1 MPLIEFASMY
11 GFVAAA
17 AIPFTDVVLR
27 LGCAAVLGG
36 VLGLEREVRRKAA
49 GLRTNMF
56 ICVGSAL
63 FTILSE
69 QLSVAWGGDNTRIAS
84 YIVAGI
90 GFIGGGAILH
100 SEGAVKGL
108 TTAATLF
115 VGAAIGM
122 AAGGGLYKEAGFATA
137 VVFVALYILGQ
148 AERRFSIKQVH
159 MTYEVAGN
167 DVAALIDGI
176 NFALEDIHKMM
187 QKLEVVRT
195 VGHARVQFVID
206 ATRKEHQRLLPALKQ
221 IPGARN
227 VLCLGVEESE

>member
-1 MPLIEFASMY
+1 MQVF
-11 GFVAAA
+11 FAAA
-17 AIPFTDVVLR
+17 AIPFTEVMLR
-27 LGCAAVLGG
+27 LGCAAILGG

-69 QLSVAWGGDNTRIAS
+69 QLAVMWGGDNTRIAS

-122 AAGGGLYKEAGFATA
+122 AAGAGFYEEAAFATG
-137 VVFVALYILGQ
+137 VVFIALYLLGQ
-148 AERRFSIKQVH
+148 AERRFSIKQVR
-159 MTYEVAGN
+159 MTYEVAGEN
-167 DVAALIDGI
+167 VAALIDGI
-176 NFALEDIHKMM
+176 NVALEDIHKMM
-187 QKLEVVRT
+187 QKVEVVRT
-195 VGHARVQFVID
+195 EGHGRVQFVID
-206 ATRKEHQRLLPALKQ
+206 ATRKEHQRLLPALRQ
-221 IPGARN
+221 VPGARN
-227 VLCLGVEESE
+227 ALCLGVEESE